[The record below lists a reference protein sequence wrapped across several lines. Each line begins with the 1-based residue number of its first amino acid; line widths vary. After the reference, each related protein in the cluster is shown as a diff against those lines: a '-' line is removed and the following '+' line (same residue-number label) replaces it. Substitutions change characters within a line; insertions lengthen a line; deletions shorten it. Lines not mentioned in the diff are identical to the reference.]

1 MGNKKSLE
9 AIIGG
14 IILLVCTLFFSHFI
28 KVNNLTTK
36 GEVYKEILYAKFNN
50 IEGIKI
56 GSEVKIAGV
65 RVGVV
70 KDLKLDTNTFQ
81 VKAKLNVAENL
92 NIPSDSVIAVTSSG
106 LLGGKFLNIKPGIED
121 NFLINGA
128 SFSSTQSSLNL
139 EDLIGK
145 VVAAFSSK

>member
-1 MGNKKSLE
+1 MSDKKSLE
-9 AIIGG
+9 AVVGG
-14 IILLVCTLFFSHFI
+14 IILLVCSLFFTHFI
-28 KVNNLTTK
+28 KVNNVSK
-36 GEVYKEILYAKFNN
+36 KEAYKEILYAKFNN

-70 KDLKLDTNTFQ
+70 KDLKLDSSTFQ
-81 VKAKLNVAENL
+81 VKAKLNVIENL
-92 NIPSDSVIAVTSSG
+92 NIPSDSVISVTSSG
-106 LLGGKFLNIKPGIED
+106 LLVGKFLNIKPGVED
-121 NFLINGA
+121 AFLTNGA

-145 VVAAFSSK
+145 VVAAFGSK